1 LQLIYDLLRQKDVEI
16 KIQKDMKQYL
26 IAIAMMLTLSL
37 NAGAVAQNHRHTPRT
52 EQVDSTKNNQD
63 AIEAFS
69 DTTANDTTY
78 SGSYATRRSV
88 NVTLSDDDFHGM
100 MNEVFSHIGGKE
112 ITGIA
117 IVLGTLFILFVLFP
131 IVIIIGVVYFIN
143 RNRKERLKLAQMAME
158 KGQPIPEQLLKEEAR
173 ENSDDYQKGLR
184 QMFTGVG
191 LAIFLGIVAG
201 TTGFGIG
208 ALVFFIGLG
217 KWYIARQS
225 GNTGNASQVNHTIN
239 NSDNDNLNNSEL

>member
-1 LQLIYDLLRQKDVEI
+1 
-16 KIQKDMKQYL
+16 
-26 IAIAMMLTLSL
+26 MMLTLSL

>member
-1 LQLIYDLLRQKDVEI
+1 
-16 KIQKDMKQYL
+16 MKQYL

-88 NVTLSDDDFHGM
+88 NVTLSDEDFHGM

>member
-1 LQLIYDLLRQKDVEI
+1 
-16 KIQKDMKQYL
+16 MKKYL
-26 IAIAMMLTLSL
+26 FAIAMVLSL
-37 NAGAVAQNHRHTPRT
+37 SMNADAAAQKHRHSPRT
-52 EQVDSTKNNQD
+52 EQVDSTKNNRD

-69 DTTANDTTY
+69 DTTAVAGDSIDAY
-78 SGSYATRRSV
+78 SNTRHVSIYA
-88 NVTLSDDDFHGM
+88 DDDMEGFMEQMFGSM
-100 MNEVFSHIGGKE
+100 DGKAF
-112 ITGIA
+112 TGII

-131 IVIIIGVVYFIN
+131 IIIIIAVIYFIN
-143 RNRKERLKLAQMAME
+143 RNRKDRIKLAQMAME
-158 KGQPIPEQLLKEEAR
+158 KGQPIPDELLKEKQTSWDR
-173 ENSDDYQKGLR
+173 SDYQTGLR

-201 TTGFGIG
+201 KVGFGIG

>member
-1 LQLIYDLLRQKDVEI
+1 
-16 KIQKDMKQYL
+16 MKQYL

-69 DTTANDTTY
+69 DTTASDTTY
-78 SGSYATRRSV
+78 SGGYATRRSV

-239 NSDNDNLNNSEL
+239 NSDNNNLNNSEL

>member
-1 LQLIYDLLRQKDVEI
+1 
-16 KIQKDMKQYL
+16 
-26 IAIAMMLTLSL
+26 
-37 NAGAVAQNHRHTPRT
+37 
-52 EQVDSTKNNQD
+52 
-63 AIEAFS
+63 
-69 DTTANDTTY
+69 
-78 SGSYATRRSV
+78 
-88 NVTLSDDDFHGM
+88 
-100 MNEVFSHIGGKE
+100 
-112 ITGIA
+112 
-117 IVLGTLFILFVLFP
+117 VLFP
-131 IVIIIGVVYFIN
+131 IIIIIAVVYFIN

-217 KWYIARQS
+217 KWYIARQAR
-225 GNTGNASQVNHTIN
+225 NTGYDSQVNQTIN
-239 NSDNDNLNNSEL
+239 NSDNNHLNNTEL

>member
-1 LQLIYDLLRQKDVEI
+1 
-16 KIQKDMKQYL
+16 
-26 IAIAMMLTLSL
+26 MMLTLSL

-225 GNTGNASQVNHTIN
+225 GNTGNASQVNHAIN

>member
-1 LQLIYDLLRQKDVEI
+1 
-16 KIQKDMKQYL
+16 MKQYL

-88 NVTLSDDDFHGM
+88 NVTLSDEDFHGM
-100 MNEVFSHIGGKE
+100 MNEVFSNIGRNE
-112 ITGIA
+112 IMGIS

>member
-1 LQLIYDLLRQKDVEI
+1 
-16 KIQKDMKQYL
+16 MKQYL